1 MKQVICRATYEKLS
15 HKLLCGVA
23 LTEKQLSKASEELFF
38 YFDNTEGK
46 SIIPDIVLKTRISP
60 SSTVSWMETR
70 EGKKLD
76 AYDMLNLI
84 HRIKC

>member
-1 MKQVICRATYEKLS
+1 MKQVVCRATYEKLS

-38 YFDNTEGK
+38 YFDNTDENL
-46 SIIPDIVLKTRISP
+46 IPDIVLKTCISP
-60 SSTVSWMETR
+60 SRTISWMETR

-84 HRIKC
+84 HRIMC

>member
-1 MKQVICRATYEKLS
+1 MKQTVCRATYEKLS

-38 YFDNTEGK
+38 YFDNTDEVL
-46 SIIPDIVLKTRISP
+46 IPDIVLKTRISP
-60 SSTVSWMETR
+60 SITISWMETR
-70 EGKKLD
+70 DGKRLD
-76 AYDMLNLI
+76 ANDMLNLI

>member
-1 MKQVICRATYEKLS
+1 MKQVVCRATYEKLS
-15 HKLLCGVA
+15 HKLLCDVA
-23 LTEKQLSKASEELFF
+23 LTEEQLSKASEELFF

-46 SIIPDIVLKTRISP
+46 SIIPDIVLKTHISP
-60 SSTVSWMETR
+60 SSTISWMETR

-76 AYDMLNLI
+76 AMDMLNLI